1 MEKKLKHLDFLQLII
16 TRMNANSFLL
26 KGWAVTLVV
35 ALFAL
40 DVSKTDINFV
50 KIALLPILLFWLL
63 DGYFLY
69 QERLFRDVYDLVR
82 LKDEGDI
89 DFSMKRVS
97 CPCKYLRTI
106 FSKTL
111 LLFHG
116 ALFVS
121 TALILYKG
129 GF

>member
-1 MEKKLKHLDFLQLII
+1 MDKKMKHLDFLQLVI

-40 DVSKTDINFV
+40 DISKTSISFI
-50 KIALLPILLFWLL
+50 KISFLPAILFWML

-69 QERLFRDVYDLVR
+69 QERLFRDLYDSVR
-82 LKDEGDI
+82 MKDESQI
-89 DFSMKRVS
+89 DFSMKRPSDAWKFLSAV
-97 CPCKYLRTI
+97 

-111 LLFHG
+111 CLFYG
-116 ALFVS
+116 ALVIT
-121 TALILYKG
+121 TAYILFKG

>member
-1 MEKKLKHLDFLQLII
+1 MEKKMKHLDFIQLVI

-26 KGWAVTLVV
+26 KGWTVTLMV

-40 DVSKTDINFV
+40 DISKANISFI
-50 KIALLPILLFWLL
+50 KISFLPVILFWVL

-69 QERLFRDVYDLVR
+69 QERKFRDLYDEVR
-82 LKDEGDI
+82 LKEESQI
-89 DFSMKRVS
+89 DFSMKRSSSV
-97 CPCKYLRTI
+97 KKFFTAV

-111 LLFHG
+111 SLFYG
-116 ALFVS
+116 ALVVT
-121 TALILYKG
+121 TAYILFRG

>member
-1 MEKKLKHLDFLQLII
+1 MEKKMKHLDFMQLVI

-40 DVSKTDINFV
+40 DISKTSVSFI
-50 KIALLPILLFWLL
+50 KISFLPAILFWVL

-69 QERLFRDVYDLVR
+69 QERLFRELYDEVR
-82 LKDEGDI
+82 LKDESQI
-89 DFSMKRVS
+89 DFSMKRTNSIRKFFSAV
-97 CPCKYLRTI
+97 L
-106 FSKTL
+106 SKTL
-111 LLFHG
+111 ILFYG
-116 ALFVS
+116 ALIIT
-121 TALILYKG
+121 TAFILFRG

>member
-1 MEKKLKHLDFLQLII
+1 MEKKMKHLDFIQLVIA
-16 TRMNANSFLL
+16 RMNANSFLL

-40 DVSKTDINFV
+40 DISKTSVSFI
-50 KIALLPILLFWLL
+50 KISFLPAILFWVS

-69 QERLFRDVYDLVR
+69 QERLFRELYDEVR
-82 LKDEGDI
+82 FKNESQI
-89 DFSMKRVS
+89 DFSMKRTSSAGKFFGAV
-97 CPCKYLRTI
+97 

-111 LLFHG
+111 ILFYG
-116 ALFVS
+116 ALIVT
-121 TALILYKG
+121 TAYILRRG

>member
-1 MEKKLKHLDFLQLII
+1 MEKKMKHLDFIQLVI

-26 KGWAVTLVV
+26 KGWVVTLVV

-40 DVSKTDINFV
+40 EISKTSSSFV
-50 KIALLPILLFWLL
+50 KISLLPAILFWVL

-69 QERLFRDVYDLVR
+69 QERLFRELYDEVR
-82 LKDEGDI
+82 IKNEAQI
-89 DFSMKRVS
+89 DFSMKRASSAKKFFGAV
-97 CPCKYLRTI
+97 

-111 LLFHG
+111 ILFYG
-116 ALFVS
+116 ALIVT
-121 TALILYKG
+121 TAYILFRG

>member
-1 MEKKLKHLDFLQLII
+1 VEKKMKHLDFLQFVIA
-16 TRMNANSFLL
+16 RMNANSFLL

-40 DVSKTDINFV
+40 DISKTSVSFIKVSF
-50 KIALLPILLFWLL
+50 LPAILFWIL

-69 QERLFRDVYDLVR
+69 QERLFRDLYDNVR
-82 LKDEGDI
+82 MKDESQI
-89 DFSMKRVS
+89 NFSMKRSSNAWKFFDAV
-97 CPCKYLRTI
+97 

-111 LLFHG
+111 SLFYG
-116 ALFVS
+116 VLIITTAYILF
-121 TALILYKG
+121 KG

>member
-1 MEKKLKHLDFLQLII
+1 MEKKMKHLDFLQLVI

-26 KGWAVTLVV
+26 KGWAVTLLI

-40 DVSKTDINFV
+40 DISKANMNFI
-50 KIALLPILLFWLL
+50 KITLIPIFLFWML

-69 QERLFRDVYDLVR
+69 QERLFRDLYDEIR
-82 LKDEGDI
+82 KRKEEDI
-89 DFSMKRVS
+89 DFSMKRKS
-97 CPCKYLRTI
+97 SFLDYLDAT

-111 LLFHG
+111 SLFYG
-116 ALFVS
+116 AM
-121 TALILYKG
+121 LIVVVYFLSVG

>member
-1 MEKKLKHLDFLQLII
+1 MEKKMKHLDFLQLVI

-40 DVSKTDINFV
+40 DISKTSVNFI
-50 KIALLPILLFWLL
+50 KISFLPAILFWIL

-69 QERLFRDVYDLVR
+69 QERLFRELYDNVR
-82 LKDEGDI
+82 LRDESQI
-89 DFSMKRVS
+89 DFSMKRASSIRKFFGAV
-97 CPCKYLRTI
+97 L
-106 FSKTL
+106 SKTL
-111 LLFHG
+111 TLFYG
-116 ALFVS
+116 ALIIT
-121 TALILYKG
+121 TAFILFKG

>member
-1 MEKKLKHLDFLQLII
+1 MEQKMKHLDFLQLAI

-40 DVSKTDINFV
+40 DISKTSISFI
-50 KIALLPILLFWLL
+50 KISFLPAILFWLL

-69 QERLFRDVYDLVR
+69 QERLFRDLYDSVR
-82 LKDEGDI
+82 MKDESQI
-89 DFSMKRVS
+89 DFSMKRPSDSWKFFGAV
-97 CPCKYLRTI
+97 

-111 LLFHG
+111 SLFYG
-116 ALFVS
+116 ALIIT
-121 TALILYKG
+121 TAYILFKG
-129 GF
+129 EF

>member
-1 MEKKLKHLDFLQLII
+1 MEKKMKHLDFIQGII
-16 TRMNANSFLL
+16 TRMNANSFML

-40 DVSKTDINFV
+40 DISKENISFV
-50 KIALLPILLFWLL
+50 KIALLPVFLFWLL

-69 QERLFRDVYDLVR
+69 QERLFRSVYDNVR
-82 LKDEGDI
+82 LKQENEI
-89 DFSMKRVS
+89 DFNMKRNS
-97 CPCKYLRTI
+97 CLWRFIKAV

-111 LLFHG
+111 CLFYG
-116 ALFVS
+116 ALF
-121 TALILYKG
+121 AAILLILFKG

>member
-1 MEKKLKHLDFLQLII
+1 MEKKMKHLDFLQLII

-40 DVSKTDINFV
+40 NISKTSINFI
-50 KIALLPILLFWLL
+50 KISFLPILLFWVL

-69 QERLFRDVYDLVR
+69 QERLFRSVYDEVR
-82 LKDEGDI
+82 LKKEEEI
-89 DFSMKRVS
+89 DFSMKRDS
-97 CPCKYLRTI
+97 CPCNYLASV

-111 LLFHG
+111 LLFYG
-116 ALFVS
+116 ALVLT
-121 TALILYKG
+121 TAFILFKG

>member
-1 MEKKLKHLDFLQLII
+1 MEKKMKHLDFIQLVI

-40 DVSKTDINFV
+40 DISRTSISFV
-50 KIALLPILLFWLL
+50 KISFLPAILFWVL

-69 QERLFRDVYDLVR
+69 QERLFKELYDEVR
-82 LKDEGDI
+82 LKNESHI
-89 DFSMKRVS
+89 DFSMKRAS
-97 CPCKYLRTI
+97 SIIKFFDAL

-111 LLFHG
+111 TLFYG
-116 ALFVS
+116 ALII
-121 TALILYKG
+121 TIAYILSRG